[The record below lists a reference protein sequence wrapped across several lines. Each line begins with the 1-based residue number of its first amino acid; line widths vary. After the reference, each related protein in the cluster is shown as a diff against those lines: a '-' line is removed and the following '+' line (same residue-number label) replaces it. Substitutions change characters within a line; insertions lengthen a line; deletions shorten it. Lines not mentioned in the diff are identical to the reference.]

1 MITIQEELLWIGIH
15 LWKEVK
21 IYQCL
26 FCLYRDVILMV
37 LQSMYNKYMME
48 ISNPEV
54 RQLFTQLRDSKMK
67 NISQLQQE
75 IKTMIDQGKA

>member
-1 MITIQEELLWIGIH
+1 MNNMDFLHDSLQDE
-15 LWKEVK
+15 
-21 IYQCL
+21 
-26 FCLYRDVILMV
+26 MM

-75 IKTMIDQGKA
+75 IKTMMDQGKA

>member
-1 MITIQEELLWIGIH
+1 MDWNSFMEGSKNLSVFVLS
-15 LWKEVK
+15 LS
-21 IYQCL
+21 
-26 FCLYRDVILMV
+26 DVILMV

-67 NISQLQQE
+67 NISHLQQE

>member
-1 MITIQEELLWIGIH
+1 MNTMDFLHDSLQDE
-15 LWKEVK
+15 
-21 IYQCL
+21 
-26 FCLYRDVILMV
+26 MM

-54 RQLFTQLRDSKMK
+54 RQLFTQLRDAKMK

-75 IKTMIDQGKA
+75 IKTMVEQV